1 MQTSCFG
8 WPGLLPRAL
17 LGCRRL
23 GLPRA
28 PLHPGP
34 ARPAAPGHTGAGT
47 GAGGTSPPDGTAHAA
62 FPPQLR
68 WGPCSRAQRRA
79 AGGHRRGVVRGGHR
93 RLFKSPS
100 AGRELL
106 GSATPGTQLGLGNR
120 ALRAGCRSQEVQ
132 SPCRQRAGSAGGD
145 PEGSRTRGGVTVNRT
160 ACASRT
166 RLLRR
171 RGRTDTRA
179 EDARTRVPGTPCWHR
194 ARWHLSNPTPSFSPS
209 QLVEPPA
216 PVSPQLCP
224 APSIRPSVRACVYVC
239 VSVSEG
245 WAAARP
251 VSLRRIP
258 ALRGRRA
265 AFPPL
270 SQEFSF
276 SLLYFPFLS
285 PLVSG
290 RCSDLDRDF
299 WNNNDNTV
307 QQKWSS
313 YPPKEFILNISP
325 YAPYGDPRL
334 SLK

>member
-1 MQTSCFG
+1 MPRMHGHACRGRRAGTVLAGTSLT
-8 WPGLLPRAL
+8 PHHPSLLPSWWSRPL
-17 LGCRRL
+17 LSL
-23 GLPRA
+23 HSSA
-28 PLHPGP
+28 PL
-34 ARPAAPGHTGAGT
+34 
-47 GAGGTSPPDGTAHAA
+47 
-62 FPPQLR
+62 
-68 WGPCSRAQRRA
+68 
-79 AGGHRRGVVRGGHR
+79 
-93 RLFKSPS
+93 
-100 AGRELL
+100 
-106 GSATPGTQLGLGNR
+106 
-120 ALRAGCRSQEVQ
+120 
-132 SPCRQRAGSAGGD
+132 
-145 PEGSRTRGGVTVNRT
+145 
-160 ACASRT
+160 
-166 RLLRR
+166 
-171 RGRTDTRA
+171 
-179 EDARTRVPGTPCWHR
+179 
-194 ARWHLSNPTPSFSPS
+194 
-209 QLVEPPA
+209 
-216 PVSPQLCP
+216 
-224 APSIRPSVRACVYVC
+224 RPSVRLSVRVCVYVC

>member
-1 MQTSCFG
+1 MQTSSFG
-8 WPGLLPRAL
+8 WPGLLPRVL

-28 PLHPGP
+28 PLRLG
-34 ARPAAPGHTGAGT
+34 AAWPAAPGHTGAGT
-47 GAGGTSPPDGTAHAA
+47 GAGGASPPDGTAHAA

-68 WGPCSRAQRRA
+68 QGPCSRAQRRA

-106 GSATPGTQLGLGNR
+106 GSASPGTQLGLGNR
-120 ALRAGCRSQEVQ
+120 ALRAGCQSQEVQ
-132 SPCRQRAGSAGGD
+132 GPCRQRAGSAGGD
-145 PEGSRTRGGVTVNRT
+145 PEGSPTRGSVTVNR
-160 ACASRT
+160 AAHASRT

-171 RGRTDTRA
+171 RGRTDTRMHGHA
-179 EDARTRVPGTPCWHR
+179 CRGRRAGTV
-194 ARWHLSNPTPSFSPS
+194 HLSNPTPSFSPS

-224 APSIRPSVRACVYVC
+224 APSIRPSVRVCVYVC